1 MDRHFKRAYII
12 LCLYSTGLIFS
23 EFAIAQ
29 TPIALEDKTPPIVVT
44 EQQSSANSQE
54 ATPAVQ
60 ETAAQAPSTPDIK
73 IEKGSDEGTSASV
86 QLASDKH
93 ETDIQTEV
101 PVTTQQIL
109 EESEPTEVSEVDALQ
124 KQLELLKLQ
133 HAVVAAQNL
142 IQLEKYHQDL
152 LELQREK
159 DKLLL
164 MNELQFEKTRSELAS
179 LLHEKEKR
187 LLENELYAAQQTQLL
202 AELETLKTRLVL
214 ENEVYE
220 HEKMKMFAGII
231 KQHELIAMQ
240 NALLEE
246 TNKNE
251 ELKIQL
257 ESSKLNFEMT
267 QLEFE
272 KAKQG
277 LQLEE
282 IAQQISEREHYE
294 LWESQVN
301 KPKEYLKDPFV
312 DGHLTISDRK
322 IELDLV
328 IVPGVADYVNER
340 IHYYNNK
347 STEAP
352 IFLVINVCFG
362 GSVMEGAKILEAMQ
376 SSRAPVYVVVKTLA
390 TSMAAIITT
399 LAENSYAYP
408 NAIIVHHQV
417 LSIAAGNQKQ
427 IKEQLDIANEWTERV
442 MHPVAKKM
450 GITMVELVKKMYE
463 NNSTGEWHA
472 FADDATKL
480 KWVNTIVTDIRDTS
494 FTKEPMDEDE
504 EGGTN
509 VVVLKTTS
517 NEKIDSQGQRYV
529 ELPRLNPLDMYYL
542 YNPSNYYR

>member
-1 MDRHFKRAYII
+1 MEKHFKRAYII
-12 LCLYSTGLIFS
+12 LCLYSIGLIFS

-29 TPIALEDKTPPIVVT
+29 TPIALEDKTPPIVLT
-44 EQQSSANSQE
+44 EQQSSTNQE
-54 ATPAVQ
+54 MTNA
-60 ETAAQAPSTPDIK
+60 
-73 IEKGSDEGTSASV
+73 
-86 QLASDKH
+86 
-93 ETDIQTEV
+93 
-101 PVTTQQIL
+101 
-109 EESEPTEVSEVDALQ
+109 EPTEVSEVEGLQ

-142 IQLEKYHQDL
+142 IQLEKYQQDL
-152 LELQREK
+152 SELQRKKE
-159 DKLLL
+159 KLLL
-164 MNELQFEKTRSELAS
+164 MNELQFENTRSELAN

-202 AELETLKTRLVL
+202 AELETLKTRLAL

-220 HEKMKMFAGII
+220 QEKMKTFAGII
-231 KQHELIAMQ
+231 KQHELIVMQ
-240 NALLEE
+240 NALIEE
-246 TNKNE
+246 ANKNE

-267 QLEFE
+267 KLEFD

-282 IAQQISEREHYE
+282 IAQLISEREHQE

-301 KPKEYLKDPFV
+301 KPQEYLKDPFV

-328 IVPGVADYVNER
+328 IVPGIADYVNER

-347 STEAP
+347 NAEYP
-352 IFLVINVCFG
+352 IFLIINVCFG
-362 GSVMEGAKILEAMQ
+362 GSVMEGAKILEAMR

-390 TSMAAIITT
+390 TSMAAIITA
-399 LAENSYAYP
+399 LAEHSYAYP

-427 IKEQLDIANEWTERV
+427 IEEQLDITHEWTKRV

-450 GITMVELVKKMYE
+450 GITMAEFVKKMYE
-463 NNSTGEWHA
+463 NNSTGEWFA
-472 FADDATKL
+472 FADDAAKL

-494 FTKEPMDEDE
+494 FTKQPKDADAEK
-504 EGGTN
+504 GGVN
-509 VVVLKTTS
+509 VIVSKTS
-517 NEKIDSQGQRYV
+517 EKMDSQGQRYV
-529 ELPRLNPLDMYYL
+529 KLPRLNPLDMYYL
-542 YNPSNYYR
+542 YNPNHYYR